1 MIPKMMYCKSR
12 NFQWCFIFGNFGA
25 DNFYRKNAPVPAP
38 LPGKRVLPTI
48 IISLHRTTDFG
59 EFRKYYTTENFCFY
73 STQIGSMEIL
83 HDLWFMQLV
92 IADLTHW
99 PQAWVSQA
107 MLYILCQ
114 HVCIALAPKA
124 VRATVTG
131 SPGLNPHY

>member
-1 MIPKMMYCKSR
+1 MIPKMMYCKSG

-25 DNFYRKNAPVPAP
+25 DNFYRKKCTELFRYYLVVLAP
-38 LPGKRVLPTI
+38 LPGKRVLPK
-48 IISLHRTTDFG
+48 ISLHRIADFG

-107 MLYILCQ
+107 MLYASMYVSHLPLRQ
-114 HVCIALAPKA
+114 LGQLSLAA
-124 VRATVTG
+124 QG
-131 SPGLNPHY
+131 